1 MPKIQDWKPIEKE
14 YRETKTPISTLAK
27 ANNCSYAT
35 VANHMRKNGIVRNP
49 PSALSV
55 PTAAAPASQAKD
67 VTSKELKAL
76 REAVISKHRDHI
88 DVNLRR
94 LDMISKRLDDMTG
107 LSNMQRLNALKE
119 IAKISE
125 IYIKLE
131 RQAHNIVEETPAP
144 PPPVAVQ
151 INVSINP
158 QSAYLEMIG
167 KK

>member
-1 MPKIQDWKPIEKE
+1 MAKIQDWTPIEAE
-14 YRETKTPISTLAK
+14 YRDTKTPISTLAR
-27 ANNCSYAT
+27 ANGVCFST

-49 PSALSV
+49 PSALPV
-55 PTAAAPASQAKD
+55 PMAAAPASPVKD
-67 VTSKELKAL
+67 VTGKELKAL
-76 REAVISKHRDHI
+76 REAVIGKHRDHI

-94 LDMISKRLDDMTG
+94 LDMISKRLDEMTG

-131 RQAHNIVEETPAP
+131 RQAHNIFEETPAP